1 MKDLMTKTPPH
12 TKWIKPKDL
21 KQSEWIKAQCL
32 KRNISETDYSE
43 YMNLGR
49 FSKEEIELKSKSKFR
64 DMENCWNAE
73 QSRKKKATLTISK
86 KAQKRIQTY
95 CKKKSI
101 SPTQLID
108 SYTATLGDHSV
119 ADAISQ
125 RQNNRNEVA
134 AEIHQHAK
142 SVADL
147 RSTLMEVRD
156 LAVTAGISSFYKE
169 DGNQPTM
176 DSLTKRIDESEKIL
190 DGLLQFLIKV
200 DKSTDSN
207 IL

>member
-1 MKDLMTKTPPH
+1 MTKTPPH

-21 KQSEWIKAQCL
+21 KQSEWIRVQCH
-32 KRNISETDYSE
+32 KRNLSETDYWE
-43 YMNLGR
+43 YMNTGRGR
-49 FSKEEIELKSKSKFR
+49 FDKVEINLKSKSIFR

-86 KAQKRIQTY
+86 RAQRRIQTY

-108 SYTATLGDHSV
+108 SYTATLGEHSV

-125 RQNNRNEVA
+125 RQNKRNEVA

-156 LAVTAGISSFYKE
+156 LAVTAGISSLLKQGE
-169 DGNQPTM
+169 NQPTM
-176 DSLTKRIDESEKIL
+176 VSLTKRIDESEKIL

-207 IL
+207 NL